1 MLKTE
6 KFKPTKKIKEDE
18 ITAAVTG
25 VPLWVKIILYVI
37 TTGLAIS
44 TLIPLLLT
52 VSISLM
58 DADALATHGY
68 TLFPKEISFEAY
80 KYILNNGAKIWR
92 SYGVTIFVTISG
104 TILGLAMMTL
114 YAYAISRKYF
124 PWRNTFTFFIFFTM
138 LFNGGT
144 VPSYIVITQILHLQD
159 KIGVLILC
167 GCLSTMYILIMRTYM
182 QTSIPDAVVESAKID
197 GAGEFLCYY
206 KIVLPMA
213 VPTIAT
219 IALFLAIAYWNAWY
233 PGFLYILQNE
243 DIVPIQLLLKR
254 IENQVQF
261 LNSNASS
268 LSYAES
274 EKLRQALP
282 SDAVKMCL
290 VVMIALPILIAY
302 PFFQRF
308 FIRGI
313 TIGAVKG

>member
-104 TILGLAMMTL
+104 TI
-114 YAYAISRKYF
+114 
-124 PWRNTFTFFIFFTM
+124 WDW
-138 LFNGGT
+138 
-144 VPSYIVITQILHLQD
+144 Q
-159 KIGVLILC
+159 
-167 GCLSTMYILIMRTYM
+167 
-182 QTSIPDAVVESAKID
+182 
-197 GAGEFLCYY
+197 
-206 KIVLPMA
+206 
-213 VPTIAT
+213 
-219 IALFLAIAYWNAWY
+219 
-233 PGFLYILQNE
+233 
-243 DIVPIQLLLKR
+243 
-254 IENQVQF
+254 
-261 LNSNASS
+261 
-268 LSYAES
+268 
-274 EKLRQALP
+274 
-282 SDAVKMCL
+282 
-290 VVMIALPILIAY
+290 
-302 PFFQRF
+302 
-308 FIRGI
+308 
-313 TIGAVKG
+313 